1 MSRVPEVAV
10 EKHPSGAA
18 DASPPLRHAAAGR
31 THSKWVLALQ
41 MYHAL
46 QEQPGRDDLTADDV
60 PATIL
65 DELVGASALDKGD
78 SPLCGI
84 VPSSSSSFSSFSSF
98 SSSSFSPSSSSRSTN
113 AATHAH
119 HQRASWVIPA
129 RGTPEHAHVSA
140 IHQRIK
146 TEPLIEHEA
155 RELTRLRAENARM
168 VSLLSYASAV
178 TT

>member
-1 MSRVPEVAV
+1 
-10 EKHPSGAA
+10 
-18 DASPPLRHAAAGR
+18 
-31 THSKWVLALQ
+31 

-84 VPSSSSSFSSFSSF
+84 VPSSSFSSSFSSSCSS
-98 SSSSFSPSSSSRSTN
+98 SSSSFSPSSSSSSSSRSTN

-146 TEPLIEHEA
+146 TEPFIEHEA

-168 VSLLSYASAV
+168 ASLL